1 MAAPM
6 VTPLDAGAAAAA
18 YNATHTRL
26 AVADLAGRLSLW
38 QRTEGSAG
46 GWTLASSLPAEGLRI
61 TSLCWAP
68 KEFGGVLAGGASD
81 GSVAVWQEAP
91 GDGAWRL
98 AAVLKEGALGVQDL
112 AFAPPELGPLVAAA
126 YADGAVRWVLGRAR
140 RGWRPAGVGA
150 CPPAAA
156 GAAAV
161 GVWQQRALC
170 AHALPLVPALAL
182 VLVPICRRR
191 FFEASAVLAADSWE
205 LQNYFRLGR
214 AAGAAT
220 ALSWRQPAPGLP
232 PLLVVGTA
240 AAGAQVWAYR
250 RQLMRW
256 EQEATLGGPTV
267 SRRAEHWLR
276 CAATRA
282 CSPAGV
288 ASACAAGGLPC
299 RSLHKSVL
307 CRQASVA
314 GTPVDNRPCLP
325 CAGGW
330 RAVGGGCGLGAYAG
344 PAVRHRCC
352 GGGPRCDAV
361 AGDGRGRQLGGEGGF
376 AACTQLCT
384 VACMLCTRLHTQV
397 LHTVA
402 TVCLVTGTADSLEA
416 GRWRRAAQHACCA
429 LAARTWTLV
438 LYSRS
443 GAASC
448 YVRCITTVLHAPTC
462 AHVPPPPAAGGAA
475 HAAAA
480 RGRGVAGGVEPAGKL
495 AGSFH
500 RRRRRLPVAARPRR
514 GVAAAQPGGGGAAGR
529 GMRRTPA
536 CLQAAQPGGMLPCR
550 KYIARCRLNDQ
561 ESTRD

>member
-126 YADGAVRWVLGRAR
+126 YADGAVR
-140 RGWRPAGVGA
+140 
-150 CPPAAA
+150 
-156 GAAAV
+156 
-161 GVWQQRALC
+161 
-170 AHALPLVPALAL
+170 
-182 VLVPICRRR
+182 

-256 EQEATLGGPTV
+256 EQEATLGGPT
-267 SRRAEHWLR
+267 E
-276 CAATRA
+276 
-282 CSPAGV
+282 
-288 ASACAAGGLPC
+288 AGG
-299 RSLHKSVL
+299 R
-307 CRQASVA
+307 SVA
-314 GTPVDNRPCLP
+314 DVAWAPTLGRPYDIV
-325 CAGGW
+325 
-330 RAVGGGCGLGAYAG
+330 AVAAG
-344 PAVRHRCC
+344 PAVTLWRVM
-352 GGGPRCDAV
+352 GA
-361 AGDGRGRQLGGEGGF
+361 
-376 AACTQLCT
+376 
-384 VACMLCTRLHTQV
+384 
-397 LHTVA
+397 
-402 TVCLVTGTADSLEA
+402 ADSLEVEQLT
-416 GRWRRAAQHACCA
+416 RLQHAA
-429 LAARTWTLV
+429 EVWQVEWNLLGSWLAASTD
-438 LYSRS
+438 
-443 GAASC
+443 
-448 YVRCITTVLHAPTC
+448 
-462 AHVPPPPAAGGAA
+462 AGDVCLWRPDLGGEWLLLNRVVGEQQ
-475 HAAAA
+475 AAA
-480 RGRGVAGGVEPAGKL
+480 
-495 AGSFH
+495 
-500 RRRRRLPVAARPRR
+500 
-514 GVAAAQPGGGGAAGR
+514 
-529 GMRRTPA
+529 
-536 CLQAAQPGGMLPCR
+536 
-550 KYIARCRLNDQ
+550 
-561 ESTRD
+561 